1 MSDIIDGCAHL
12 PRITMPA
19 GNVVIEQGQPY
30 GTVLVLVEGGVV
42 VERDGLTIARVEQ
55 PGSIFGEMSSL
66 LGRPATATVRTTV
79 DTTFLV
85 AENGEEFLLERPD
98 IVMAVARTLAN
109 RLDNLTGYLADVK
122 RQFGD
127 QANHLGMLDD
137 VMHTLIHNETP
148 AVQPGSARMP
158 ELDY

>member
-12 PRITMPA
+12 PSIVVPA
-19 GNVVIEQGQPY
+19 GNVAIEQGRPF

-42 VERDGLTIARVEQ
+42 VERDGLSIARVDQ

-66 LGRPATATVRTTV
+66 LGRPATATVRTTM
-79 DTTFLV
+79 DSTFLV
-85 AENGEEFLLERPD
+85 AEDGEQFLLERPD
-98 IVMAVARTLAN
+98 IVMTVARTLAI

-137 VMHTLIHNETP
+137 VMQTLIHNETP

>member
-12 PRITMPA
+12 PRITVPV

-66 LGRPATATVRTTV
+66 LGRPATATVRTIV

-109 RLDNLTGYLADVK
+109 RLDNLTGYLADVEHSATVTWVGVA
-122 RQFGD
+122 RY
-127 QANHLGMLDD
+127 ACALTRAML
-137 VMHTLIHNETP
+137 I
-148 AVQPGSARMP
+148 G
-158 ELDY
+158 

>member
-12 PRITMPA
+12 PRIIVPA

-30 GTVLVLVEGGVV
+30 GMVLVLVAGGVV
-42 VERDGLTIARVEQ
+42 VERDGLSIARVDQ

-66 LGRPATATVRTTV
+66 LGRPATATVRTTI
-79 DTTFLV
+79 DSTFLV
-85 AENGEEFLLERPD
+85 AEDGEQFLLDRPD
-98 IVMAVARTLAN
+98 IVITVARTLAI

-137 VMHTLIHNETP
+137 VMQTLIHNETP